1 MRGKLVFLGTSAGV
15 PTESR
20 SLPSLALVWSG
31 EIILFDVGE
40 GTQHR
45 MIKAQLSPVKVTK
58 IFITHMHGDH
68 VLGLPGL
75 IMTMSLMK
83 RTQPLEVFGPPGIKT
98 FLNCLLPT
106 IHEDEE
112 STKFSIIVNEITQD
126 GLVVSEK
133 DYEVYSIK
141 VKHSIENRAYKFVE
155 KDRPGKFNEEVA
167 NKLGIPEGPL
177 RKELIEG
184 KSITLNGKVIT
195 PEMVVGPPR
204 PGFKLVYTGD
214 TAYSENLVEFSK
226 DVDILVHES
235 TFDSSKEDAA
245 KKVFH
250 SLASDA
256 AVVAAL
262 SRAKKLVLTHFSAR
276 YKDPSVLVEDARRV
290 FKNVVAAEDLMEII
304 ID

>member
-1 MRGKLVFLGTSAGV
+1 MRGKLIFLGTSAGV

-20 SLPSLALVWSG
+20 SLPSLALMWNG

-45 MIKAQLSPVKVTK
+45 MIKAQLSPVKITK
-58 IFITHMHGDH
+58 IFISHMHGDH

-75 IMTMSLMK
+75 VMTMSLMK
-83 RTQPLEVFGPPGIKT
+83 RTQPLELFGPPGVKD
-98 FLNCLLPT
+98 FLSCLLPT
-106 IHEDEE
+106 IHESEE
-112 STKFSIIVNEITQD
+112 DVNFIIKVNEITQD
-126 GLVVSEK
+126 GLVVSER

-141 VKHSIENRAYKFVE
+141 VKHSIDNIAYKFVE
-155 KDRPGKFNEEVA
+155 KDRPGKFNEEIA

-195 PEMVVGPPR
+195 PELVVGPPR
-204 PGFKLVYTGD
+204 PGFKFVYTGD
-214 TAYSENLVEFSK
+214 TAYSENLVEFSRG
-226 DVDILVHES
+226 VDILIHES

-256 AVVAAL
+256 AVIAAL
-262 SRAKKLVLTHFSAR
+262 SKAKKLILTHFSAR
-276 YKDPSVLVEDARRV
+276 YKDSSVLVEDAKRI
-290 FKNVVAAEDLMEII
+290 FKNVIAAEDLMEII